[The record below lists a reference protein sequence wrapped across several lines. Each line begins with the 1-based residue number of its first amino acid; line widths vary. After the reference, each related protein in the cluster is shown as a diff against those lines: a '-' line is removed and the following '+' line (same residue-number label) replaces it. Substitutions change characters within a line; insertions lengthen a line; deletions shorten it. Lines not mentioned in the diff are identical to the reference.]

1 MKRNEGQLIMRNPL
15 KLLLSII
22 LMAGGVV
29 AAFADLPRLKVS
41 ENQRFLVHEDGTAFF
56 WLGDTAWE
64 LFHRLNRE
72 EADKYL
78 ENRAANGFTVIQA
91 VALAELDG
99 LHTPNA
105 NGHRPLLDDDPTKPD
120 VKDGPNNDYWD
131 HVDYI
136 VNKAESLGMYIGF
149 LPTWGDKWNK
159 KWGVGPEIFT
169 PENAEIF
176 GRWLGQRYKDTS
188 NIIWILGGDR
198 PIETDTHK
206 KVIQAMVR
214 GLAKGD
220 GGRHLMTFHPVGGQT
235 SSTWFHDADWLAF
248 NMLQSG
254 HSARSTNYIPVERD
268 YALEPPKP
276 TLDGEPAYE
285 YPPDAMPEKRPVG
298 ALQVRR
304 NAYWAVFAGAFGHT
318 YGTHPIWQM
327 YDEGRKP
334 LWDVVT
340 PWHQSLDIPGAT
352 QLIHLKRLMLSRPC
366 LTRIPDQSVI
376 VSKPPTGIDRIQVTR
391 DGRPGRDDGTYIMAY
406 FPRHQP
412 VTLNTGRI
420 ASKSLR
426 GWWYNP
432 RTGEATS
439 IEEMTND
446 KTMPFAPPTNVEGED
461 WVLVLD
467 DAQKNFPPPGG
478 RP

>member
-1 MKRNEGQLIMRNPL
+1 MKRCERNVMLLNRTILLFAVVLI
-15 KLLLSII
+15 
-22 LMAGGVV
+22 GGS
-29 AAFADLPRLKVS
+29 AALAELPRLRVS
-41 ENQRFLVHEDGTAFF
+41 ENQRFLVHEDGTPFF

-78 ENRAANGFTVIQA
+78 ENRAKNGFTVIQA
-91 VALAELDG
+91 VVVAEIDG
-99 LHTPNA
+99 LRTPNA
-105 NGHRPLLDDDPTKPD
+105 YGHTPFHEMDSSRP
-120 VKDGPNNDYWD
+120 NEEYFA

-136 VNKAESLGMYIGF
+136 VDKAASLNLYIGM
-149 LPTWGDKWNK
+149 LPSW
-159 KWGVGPEIFT
+159 
-169 PENAEIF
+169 
-176 GRWLGQRYKDTS
+176 GRWVGGADANRPDNDFFNAGNAADYGRFLARRYA
-188 NIIWILGGDR
+188 NRPIIWVLGGDR
-198 PIETDTHK
+198 LADNTAPVWD
-206 KVIQAMVR
+206 AMAR
-214 GLAKGD
+214 GIRQIVGD
-220 GGRHLMTFHPVGGQT
+220 RQLITFHPRGGR
-235 SSTWFHDADWLAF
+235 SSSQWFHQADWLDF

-254 HSARSTNYIPVERD
+254 HSPRSTNYIPVERD

-298 ALQVRR
+298 ALQIRR

-327 YDEGRKP
+327 YRGGRGA

-340 PWHQSLDIPGAT
+340 PWHQALDLPGAT
-352 QLIHLKRLMLSRPC
+352 QLIHLKRLMLSRPF

-376 VSKPPTGIDRIQVTR
+376 VSEPPTGVDRVQVTR
-391 DGRPGRDDGTYIMAY
+391 DGRPGQDDGTYILAY
-406 FPRHQP
+406 FPGHQR

-420 ASKSLR
+420 GSKKLR

-432 RTGEATS
+432 RIGEATS
-439 IEEMTND
+439 IGEVTND
-446 KTMPFAPPTNVEGED
+446 GKMQFAPTTNVEGED

-467 DAQKNFPPPGG
+467 DAGKRYAAPGSG
-478 RP
+478 K